1 MINLGDFSGVNVGDI
16 FPAQD
21 NTFIDFSQWREADVM
36 FKDLDKKYNDKFPNT
51 SRKLD
56 VVLGYL
62 PMECINLDE
71 KIKQLS
77 FDVEEL
83 NKTTPTYTSGLDIMK
98 SKNPDVLKLYILR
111 KMLLRDKAYFN
122 NQGCSDTLEAKKIED
137 NAKMLTKESAKT
149 EKKVLEKGYK
159 EQYLYLGYGAVI
171 ILVGLY
177 IVTRSRK

>member
-1 MINLGDFSGVNVGDI
+1 MINLGDFSGVKVGDI
-16 FPAQD
+16 FPAND
-21 NTFIDFSQWREADVM
+21 NTFIDFSQWREADIM

-51 SRKLD
+51 SPTNNIIFGKMPPDCIKLD
-56 VVLGYL
+56 
-62 PMECINLDE
+62 ER
-71 KIKQLS
+71 IKEIS
-77 FDVEEL
+77 FDVEQL
-83 NKTTPTYTSGLDIMK
+83 NKTTPTYSSGLDIIK
-98 SKNPDVLKLYILR
+98 SKNPDVLKLYLLR

-122 NQGCSDTLEAKKIED
+122 DYSCTDTLEAKKTED

-171 ILVGLY
+171 ILVALY